1 MAASATTIFLGIRNN
16 SLNSKLAQDEAFEIE
31 HTIAYRGFNH
41 HESFISDESKC
52 QEDWLL
58 EHSAGWVQL
67 IHRIEAFQQ
76 QYQ

>member
-31 HTIAYRGFNH
+31 HNIAYREFNH

-52 QEDWLL
+52 
-58 EHSAGWVQL
+58 
-67 IHRIEAFQQ
+67 
-76 QYQ
+76 